1 MLEKNHLSEKI
12 VAKDIMTLHPKTIE
26 HDELAVN
33 ALDLMRRQEI
43 SQVVVVKSGQYLGMI
58 HLHDLLK
65 EGFI

>member
-1 MLEKNHLSEKI
+1 
-12 VAKDIMTLHPKTIE
+12 MTLDPKTIE
-26 HDELAVN
+26 HDELAMN

-43 SQVVVVKSGQYLGMI
+43 SQVVVVKAGQYLGMI